1 MFVVQNCSAFNDNLL
16 DSELFGH
23 MKGSFTGAV
32 SDKKGLFEV
41 ADQGTFF
48 LDEIGDM
55 SPALQVKLLRVLQ
68 EGTFIGV
75 GDTKGKK
82 VDVRILAATNKDLK
96 ELVEKGLFRED
107 LYYRVNVITVR
118 LPSLRERKEDI
129 PLLIDHFLFKY
140 TQDKGIRKRLSKK
153 CMEKFFE
160 YDWPG
165 NIRELEN
172 EIERLV
178 VLSDEDPVISDE
190 MISPRILDRI
200 RSTRSN
206 YSAASSVSTEAI
218 RTGVET
224 LPDAVEN
231 LEREIIEE
239 GLKKTRWNK
248 SKLARQLGIS
258 RRNLIRKIEKYA
270 LDKRKRL

>member
-1 MFVVQNCSAFNDNLL
+1 
-16 DSELFGH
+16 
-23 MKGSFTGAV
+23 
-32 SDKKGLFEV
+32 
-41 ADQGTFF
+41 
-48 LDEIGDM
+48 
-55 SPALQVKLLRVLQ
+55 LRVLQ